1 MKRPMPTLTGSL
13 LVSLAPL
20 ASAQDERDPIAL
32 KIASG
37 FVNLAGS
44 EDNILALVYALREGV
59 AMRLVSPVAPASPA
73 TPEVTVIDLPT
84 GRMSWIDVRMALML
98 ARDAL
103 QRYGI
108 SHPTGEQ
115 LHAVLIGGNLNT
127 PNGKVVTFRGVLQ
140 MRAEGMNWG
149 GIAAER
155 YRRPEVTSRVHS
167 PVSKESMAMKLS
179 R

>member
-1 MKRPMPTLTGSL
+1 MKRAMQTLTGSL
-13 LVSLAPL
+13 LISIAQLSA
-20 ASAQDERDPIAL
+20 AQDDRDPTAL

-44 EDNILALVYALREGV
+44 EDNILALVHALREGIAV
-59 AMRLVSPVAPASPA
+59 RLVYPEPASSA
-73 TPEVTVIDLPT
+73 TPEVTVIDPPT
-84 GRMSWIDVRMALML
+84 GRMSWNDVRMALML

-103 QRYGI
+103 ARYGI

-115 LHAVLIGGNLNT
+115 LQAVLTGGD
-127 PNGKVVTFRGVLQ
+127 VTLPSGRIVPFRGVLQ
-140 MRAEGMNWG
+140 MRAVGMNWG

-155 YRRPEVTSRVHS
+155 YRRPEVTNRVHS
-167 PVSKESMAMKLS
+167 PAPETPLAMKLS